1 MGRLWKLSWHIRGQ
15 VGVKM
20 AKLTLL
26 GGLRSAKLEL
36 KGALGTV
43 RLSSAKGSYRRGLL
57 PPIVWGEF
65 KASQPIDARP
75 TRSQLS
81 RPTPSGHF
89 IHMAHS
95 AYAVN
100 NTSYTLYTCI
110 QTQDG
115 RTDGTKSG
123 RTERQEGPIQGCQ
136 DLDERKTTGWMTQPS
151 AIKIHFSDP
160 MRLTTYQRP
169 FKITS
174 NRFTRPPLW
183 HGVGPR
189 FHRIRPLRANASYT
203 DTSCG
208 SKGAMCTHKT
218 TPWRDPRPPRR

>member
-1 MGRLWKLSWHIRGQ
+1 MPPLRVPIGEGFFPQSS
-15 VGVKM
+15 
-20 AKLTLL
+20 
-26 GGLRSAKLEL
+26 GGK
-36 KGALGTV
+36 
-43 RLSSAKGSYRRGLL
+43 
-57 PPIVWGEF
+57 F

-100 NTSYTLYTCI
+100 NTSYTLYTYI

-151 AIKIHFSDP
+151 AIKIHFSDPMRLTTCQRPFKITSNRSTGPPLWHGSATKIHFSDP